1 MPPGTHGPAGQSERG
16 FFLFDWQVI
25 SARKRGVVIPAGK
38 PESSAMEG
46 TLDGIKVYLEHENVV
61 IFLWMK
67 PFWLQTRGLGV
78 WKTRCKQEGDKAAG
92 PLEPPH
98 DRRPLPSAFYN
109 AR

>member
-16 FFLFDWQVI
+16 FFLFDWQVV

-61 IFLWMK
+61 IYLWMK
-67 PFWLQTRGLGV
+67 PFWLQTRGAWGLEDPVQARRGQSCR
-78 WKTRCKQEGDKAAG
+78 TPGAA
-92 PLEPPH
+92 P
-98 DRRPLPSAFYN
+98 
-109 AR
+109 